1 MTALKARHPDEVKP
15 GHIHGAMFGKPGA
28 GKTWFALSFPTPYYI
43 DCEGGASLG
52 HYMRRLKES
61 GGAYYGVEDGS
72 SDFSSL
78 IGQIQALATEKHK
91 YRTLVIDSVTKI
103 YQLAIA
109 KEQERLGEGKDVF
122 GASKKP
128 AIANMRRILMWI
140 SRLDMNVWFVA
151 HQTAEWGM
159 VDGERKEI
167 GVEAD
172 IWGKIAYEL
181 HLVLHVQHPN
191 RNLRTATVTK
201 SRLVGF
207 PEFDR
212 FTLQDGERDVGYEEF
227 AKRYGRDYIEAE
239 SVPIVLAMPAQLEM
253 INRLTGIIKLSE
265 AEIEKVLSRA
275 NAESY
280 AELSSEQATKFIGW
294 LKAKIDPKVR
304 ITGE

>member
-1 MTALKARHPDEVKP
+1 MTTALKARHPDEVKP

-61 GGAYYGVEDGS
+61 DGAYYGVEDGS
-72 SDFSSL
+72 SDFYSL

-91 YRTLVIDSVTKI
+91 YRTLVIDSITKI

-128 AIANMRRILMWI
+128 AIANMRRLLTWI

-151 HQTAEWGM
+151 HQTSEWGM

-167 GVEAD
+167 GAIAD
-172 IWGKIAYEL
+172 VWDKLSYEL

-191 RNLRTATVTK
+191 RSLRTATVTK

-207 PEFDR
+207 PEFGR
-212 FTLQDGERDVGYEEF
+212 FNLQDGDRDVGYEEF
-227 AKRYGRDYIEAE
+227 AKRYGRDYLEADAAP
-239 SVPIVLAMPAQLEM
+239 VILATEKQLKD
-253 INRLTGIIKLSE
+253 IDRLTGIIKLSDS
-265 AEIEKVLSRA
+265 EIERVLNRA
-275 NAESY
+275 NAAAYEELTES
-280 AELSSEQATKFIGW
+280 QAASFLTW
-294 LKAKIDPKVR
+294 LAKKIQVNGR
-304 ITGE
+304 EA